1 MKELIYERPGNLDV
15 IKVRDAKEAEA
26 APGEVTVK
34 AEFGSVNHVDI
45 WGRKDYPWHKF
56 PRRFGSD
63 LSGTVEDP
71 GKFSDFKKGDRVVLY
86 PIKFCGN
93 CERCLS
99 GNENSCLSRE
109 LFGDHTQGFFAQMIN
124 VPERNVIR
132 LPDNVSLE
140 YAAAL
145 PVAYT
150 TAWHGLVNRAGL
162 KPGTSVLIMGGS
174 GGAGVAALQI
184 SRAFGARVFTTTSQH
199 WKSERLIKLGAE
211 AVFEIN
217 EKLPENVKKSSNGG
231 VDIVFDTLGSTTIPL
246 GIRSLKRGGKLIS
259 IAMTTGYEF
268 NFNLRDIYS
277 NNVDIIGAYLGTRGD
292 LYEVIRAVS
301 SGAIKPVIDSLFPFD
316 EVARA
321 QEKME
326 NRAHFGKILLK
337 F

>member
-1 MKELIYERPGNLDV
+1 MPGNLEV
-15 IKVRDAKEAEA
+15 IKVREAKETKANQ
-26 APGEVTVK
+26 GEVMVK

-45 WGRKDYPWHKF
+45 WGRMDYPWHRF

-63 LSGTVEDP
+63 LSGTIDDP
-71 GKFSDFKKGDRVVLY
+71 GMSSMLRRGDRVLLY
-86 PIKFCGN
+86 PIKFCGS
-93 CERCLS
+93 CEMCLS
-99 GNENSCLSRE
+99 ANENSCLSRE
-109 LFGDHTQGFFAQMIN
+109 LYGDHVGGFFAQMVN
-124 VPERNVIR
+124 VPEKNIIK

-140 YAAAL
+140 NAAAL

-150 TAWHGLVNRAGL
+150 TAWHGLVVRAGL
-162 KPGTSVLIMGGS
+162 KPGITVLILGGS

-184 SRAFGARVFTTTSQH
+184 ARAFGARVFTTTSQH

-217 EKLPENVKKSSNGG
+217 EKLPDNVIKSSGS
-231 VDIVFDTLGSTTIPL
+231 VDIVFDTLGSLTVPL

-259 IAMTTGYEF
+259 IAMTTGSDF
-268 NFNLRDIYS
+268 SLNLRDIYS
-277 NNVDIIGAYLGTRGD
+277 NNINVIGAYLGTRSD
-292 LYEVIRAVS
+292 LYDVIRAVS

-316 EVARA
+316 EVAKA

-326 NRAHFGKILLK
+326 KRTHFGKILLK

>member
-1 MKELIYERPGNLDV
+1 MD
-15 IKVRDAKEAEA
+15 
-26 APGEVTVK
+26 
-34 AEFGSVNHVDI
+34 F
-45 WGRKDYPWHKF
+45 PWHKF

-63 LSGTVEDP
+63 LSGIIKDP
-71 GKFSDFKKGDRVVLY
+71 GNSTAFKKGDRVVLY

-93 CERCLS
+93 CDKCLS
-99 GNENSCLSRE
+99 GNENSCYLRE
-109 LFGDHTQGFFAQMIN
+109 LFGDHTDGFFAQTVN
-124 VPERNVIR
+124 VPEKNVFK

-140 YAAAL
+140 HAAAL

-162 KPGTSVLIMGGS
+162 KPGKSVLIMGGS
-174 GGAGVAALQI
+174 GGAGIAALQI
-184 SRAFGARVFTTTSQH
+184 SRALGARVFTTTSQR
-199 WKSERLIKLGAE
+199 WKSDRLIKLGAE

-217 EKLPENVKKSSNGG
+217 ENLPDNVKKLSNGG
-231 VDIVFDTLGSTTIPL
+231 VDIVFDALGSITIPL
-246 GIRSLKRGGKLIS
+246 GIRSLKRGGKLVS
-259 IAMTTGYEF
+259 MAMTTGSEI
-268 NFNLRDIYS
+268 NLNLRDIYS
-277 NNVDIIGAYLGTRGD
+277 NNIDIIGVYLGTRND

-301 SGAIKPVIDSLFPFD
+301 SGAIKPIIDSVFPFE